1 MEVIKSEETIAVIGL
16 GYVGLPLAIL
26 FSRYYAVIG
35 YDQSH
40 ERVLTLKN
48 YWDKTGEVQKVELQH
63 VFDLKKQSAGLQ
75 GLEITHE
82 PNAIRDCNIFIV
94 AVPTPVDERMLP
106 DLSLL
111 RAASEL
117 IGTCLKKDDLVIY
130 ESTVFPGC
138 TEEELVPILEQVS
151 GLQLNRDFGVGYS
164 PERVSPGDNNRK
176 VADIVKVT
184 SGSSTRYAEQV
195 DRLYRSVISAGTY
208 LAPSIKVAESAKVIE
223 NTQRDVN
230 IAFMNELSKIF
241 SALDI
246 ELSEVLKAAQTKW
259 NFLPFYPGLV
269 GGHCIG
275 IDPYYLIHKS
285 QQVGYDPELIRSAR
299 ELNDGMSEY
308 VAQRMIRLMKDKGI
322 SIQGGSILIVG
333 AAFKENTV
341 DIRNSR
347 VFDLIRVLVKHQL
360 KVHLYDPKVDPLEVR
375 QLFGVDCYT
384 AEAQLEVYDGIIFA
398 VPHREFEG
406 FDFGRY
412 SKASCV
418 LYDLP
423 GRIDGFEVDETL

>member
-1 MEVIKSEETIAVIGL
+1 VEVIKSEETIAVIGL

-48 YWDKTGEVQKVELQH
+48 YWDKTGEVQKEELQH
-63 VFDLKKQSAGLQ
+63 VFDLKKQTSGLQ

-195 DRLYRSVISAGTY
+195 DRLYRSVINAGTY

-275 IDPYYLIHKS
+275 IDPYYLLHKS
-285 QQVGYDPELIRSAR
+285 RQVGYDPELIRSAR

-322 SIQGGSILIVG
+322 SIQQGSILIVG

-360 KVHLYDPKVDPLEVR
+360 TVHLYDPKVDPLEVR
-375 QLFGVDCYT
+375 QLFGVDCY
-384 AEAQLEVYDGIIFA
+384 AVEAQLEVYDGIIFA

-412 SKASCV
+412 SKASSV

-423 GRIDGFEVDETL
+423 GRINGFKVDETL

>member
-1 MEVIKSEETIAVIGL
+1 VEVIKSEETIAVIGL

-48 YWDKTGEVQKVELQH
+48 YWDKTGEVQKEELQH
-63 VFDLKKQSAGLQ
+63 VFDLKKQTSGLQ

-195 DRLYRSVISAGTY
+195 DRLYRSVINAGTY

-275 IDPYYLIHKS
+275 IDPYYLLHKS
-285 QQVGYDPELIRSAR
+285 RQVGYDPELIRSAR

-322 SIQGGSILIVG
+322 SIQEGSILIVG

-360 KVHLYDPKVDPLEVR
+360 TVHLYDPKVDPLEVR
-375 QLFGVDCYT
+375 QLFGVDCY
-384 AEAQLEVYDGIIFA
+384 AVEAQLEVYDGIIFA

-412 SKASCV
+412 SKASSV

-423 GRIDGFEVDETL
+423 GRINGFKVDETL